1 MNGPF
6 SYTGVPSPALNAEL
20 DRILKEIGGEIGRMQ
35 LPRLAG
41 VVLGGG
47 YGRGEGG
54 VLHTPGGDRLYND
67 LDFFVF
73 GDHAGKADVQNI
85 TSALGTVSER
95 WKERL
100 GIEVDFGPVK
110 NLTAL
115 RKVSSTLM
123 YQELR
128 RGWRPVWGEADP
140 EQWIPALEPAA
151 IPFSE
156 AVRLLVNRGMGLIFA
171 GERLARKSQEADF
184 IVRNMNKTV
193 LGCGD
198 ALLLAAGKYAWK
210 CSERTIAFDRYA
222 EENRLPAEYAE
233 AYRNAVRYKLE
244 PVPVLPE
251 DPAKEWRFCR
261 RFFLDTVRRTAG
273 TADIADGLHRRAAGE
288 RSLKNLLRWLLKAR
302 TFRPLRKLCDPPV
315 VPVLET
321 IWALLAAGED
331 LPVCPEKLY
340 RLWTRFN

>member
-1 MNGPF
+1 MKPGR
-6 SYTGVPSPALNAEL
+6 YTLAADPDIETLL
-20 DRILKEIGGEIGRMQ
+20 DRFLPEVASAIGSLHLEKLQ
-35 LPRLAG
+35 A

-54 VLHTPGGDRLYND
+54 VRHTPDGGRLYND

-73 GDHAGKADVQNI
+73 ADGASIHEAGRIDRELKNL
-85 TSALGTVSER
+85 SGR
-95 WKERL
+95 WEKQL
-100 GIEVDFGPVK
+100 GIAVDFGPVK

-140 EQWIPALEPAA
+140 ERWIPALEPAE

-156 AVRLLVNRGMGLIFA
+156 AVRLLLNRGMGLIFA

-184 IVRNMNKTV
+184 IVRNMNKAV

-210 CSERTIAFDRYA
+210 CSERAAAFDRYA

-251 DPAKEWRFCR
+251 DPAKEWRSCR

-273 TADIADGLHRRAAGE
+273 TDDIADGLHRRAAGE

-302 TFRPLRKLCDPPV
+302 TFRPPCRLCDPPV
-315 VPVLET
+315 VPVLEM
-321 IWALLAAGED
+321 IWSLLAAGED

>member
-1 MNGPF
+1 MNQPL

-20 DRILKEIGGEIGRMQ
+20 DRILKEIGGEIGRLH

-54 VLHTPGGDRLYND
+54 VLHTPDGDRLYND

-73 GDHAGKADVQNI
+73 GDRAGKSDMQAI
-85 TSALGTVSER
+85 GAALRPISER
-95 WKERL
+95 WTDRL

-110 NLTAL
+110 NLAAL

-140 EQWIPALEPAA
+140 DRWIPALEPAE

-156 AVRLLVNRGMGLIFA
+156 AVRLLLNRGMGLIFA
-171 GERLARKSQEADF
+171 GEKLARKSAEADF
-184 IVRNMNKTV
+184 IVRNMNKAV

-198 ALLLAAGKYAWK
+198 ALLLTAGKYAWK
-210 CSERTIAFDRYA
+210 CSERVDGFARYA
-222 EENRLPAEYAE
+222 EENHLPAEYAE
-233 AYRNAVRYKLE
+233 AYRKAVRYKLE

-251 DPAKEWRFCR
+251 DPVKEWRSCR

-273 TADIADGLHRRAAGE
+273 TDDIADGLHRKVAVE
-288 RSLKNLLRWLLKAR
+288 RSFKNLLRWVLKAR
-302 TFRPLRKLCDPPV
+302 SLRPPFELCDPPV
-315 VPVLET
+315 VPVLVMV
-321 IWALLAAGED
+321 WGLLAAGED

-340 RLWTRFN
+340 RFWTRFN